1 MAKNIKKKTQNKPV
15 YMTISEAN
23 AHNAMTPNNAF
34 MIGIGTEDS
43 PEFIYPKGLEPAI
56 VTSSKKES
64 DYKQAEKE
72 ASTFRNR
79 SLAGHIGTGLGLD
92 LGDKSLQNIAT
103 TAIGIP
109 LVSTNPVTTTLIK
122 PLIKGAGHI
131 GKVLLDPTKA
141 LTGVGQA
148 TATTADIYG
157 TIEGLRQVPNATKNI
172 IQGDGT
178 AMDYF
183 NLATGLMGPFG
194 TFNALKAARVNPY
207 LRQVAGYKN
216 LGLEDGDRLNHIE
229 QTTNNVRTPADDPID
244 QIHYDNYSATRW
256 ADEIANEARTQVRRN
271 LGYSDDIDIDFDD
284 EGNTIISRRGERI
297 DQSGSSITNDIDEL
311 QRQDEEIDR
320 ITSMFPDLIMGTRLR
335 ALRDKN
341 LLGRY
346 IEKQTGKTLNDIAD
360 NYVLVDLQLVPI
372 NEIKTIMRNKGFK
385 EEFINYSLQEFSRRV
400 RSAVGNPSKANDIR
414 GFTAHKYEPDFKT
427 GTQEFKLNRV
437 RTNPESGIKHIF
449 ENYFDIKYRMGRPFN
464 DTSRINDSD
473 KEILNELI
481 TMYNKDTSSN
491 ISFDDLQDVDKFAD
505 LRNYLRSK
513 YTDKKLPGDINSLAW
528 NDAEHFGEF
537 KPFSTTS
544 NYDAS
549 KVLKKTADMINSIPR
564 GYSLAVD
571 DTSYDSEMLKLIE
584 VLKHRKNYGRNPG
597 QLSVESLGSTSW
609 GNDFHKEQI
618 RIGDILN
625 EYRDKLSQNDIDY
638 IESIINRNP
647 KGNPS
652 PELINIIKQK
662 YETLGEELSISMK
675 RMWDRILQ
683 LDPSLK
689 INTNTIEY
697 EPFNERDAI
706 RDIVFKGKT
715 TPRIHRPDIRIHRNR
730 YGGNNKFKFEEIKQ
744 NKIFKLNGG
753 MAVPLDDKKR
763 LFYLSGAKHEQGGI
777 DVTPELEAEGGEVIK
792 VNPKS
797 IKVVTAQKIMGGKSP
812 AELVVNASSTGEQ
825 DKVFNK
831 VFKYQEDFKDRHN
844 LNDDGTSKA
853 KFGIL
858 KKFKNWLFNIP
869 SGFERVKE
877 NDSPTKEASEF
888 IENDISKRQE
898 SFYKIAKE
906 KGHDSE
912 PYFIPYIDNK
922 EIIING
928 AGRASSNMLD
938 SLVVNSKK
946 AKVPFTEA
954 LGLAVEE
961 SKMGAIPNVSTKAW
975 EDSFMKTNGRKPNN
989 DEIKEFENKILN
1001 SSFARNFGGIHPQF
1015 LINNHEWFK
1024 RGWEDSNKYKN
1035 ILKDIKSPLQH
1046 GLTLYKLGLYN
1057 TGDKYHKTKVR
1068 SAGNKAI
1075 KSKDVQN
1082 WLKTSEY
1089 AKQIEKYKLGGET
1102 KKEMGGNKST
1112 KTWQQTSRESMKEN
1126 LSGMVDSIKYLN
1138 TNRQERYNATGEKSS
1153 FNEFTNNWYNH
1164 PTTKSM
1170 MGELNTKN
1178 NLLPSKLTV
1187 PTTSGEISL
1196 TPNQQMTYHL
1206 YGAMSTPMKYQN
1218 LINTKAGHYSKPE
1231 LGNINMSNTARL
1243 KSNNYFN
1250 FNVKDPK
1257 YLEDNIRLDPNKGM
1271 NMDYLKT
1278 HEIDH
1283 AVQARMPFLLDTTKQ
1298 FNTELKEGI
1307 TPDSYLDSKEE
1318 IRSRLMELRQHFN
1331 LDPSKRDYTPEEAAK
1346 FQEEIKHLNTGAS
1359 TLDRYTPET
1368 LANYLNFMANNT
1380 VNKSYNNLHNA
1391 TNIKGMKIAKWG
1403 TQYKNKSGKT
1413 ITVKPAISQLSVPSN
1428 MIGSATI
1435 QTPTPFVPKKWEDTN
1450 KINLN
1455 PTEETDKLL
1464 NAGDWI
1470 NLGLNSA
1477 GALTNLI
1484 TGLATPDIKYARMKD
1499 SIPIMAPKINTNVNT
1514 TAEENAIDEA
1524 YYSELNAIDENTAN
1538 SQTALNRKRN
1548 AAARRAAAKIKVRS
1562 AAENTRRGLI
1572 NESNK
1577 LAAKYQKYN
1586 IARQENIDA
1595 YNRQAEAAEFNANR
1609 TNIGDAITGFVSD
1622 LGLGA
1627 STIANTIERREAD
1640 KINTVLS
1647 YMGNPEVNPSEF
1659 GKGFDNIYKELYGKK
1674 PSNYLR
1680 KKYSKR

>member
-15 YMTISEAN
+15 YMTISKAN
-23 AHNAMTPNNAF
+23 AHNTMTPNNAF

-43 PEFIYPKGLEPAI
+43 PEFIYPEELKPAI

-122 PLIKGAGHI
+122 PLIKGVGHV

-172 IQGDGT
+172 IQGNGT

-194 TFNALKAARVNPY
+194 TFNTLKAARFNPY
-207 LRQVAGYKN
+207 LRQVTGYKN

-229 QTTNNVRTPADDPID
+229 QTTNNIITPEDDPVVQRMYETQRIRTQQMINQAEQVED
-244 QIHYDNYSATRW
+244 NLPNLVTQDNDVRIPVSNSISQRRNNYSATRW
-256 ADEIANEARTQVRRN
+256 ADEITNEARTQIRRN

-284 EGNTIISRRGERI
+284 EGRPIISRRGERI

-320 ITSMFPDLIMGTRLR
+320 ITSMFTDSMIGSRLR

-385 EEFINYSLQEFSRRV
+385 EEFINYSLQEFSKKV

-662 YETLGEELSISMK
+662 YEILGEELSISMK
-675 RMWDRILQ
+675 KMWDRILQ

-715 TPRIHRPDIRIHRNR
+715 TPRIHRPDIRIHRNK
-730 YGGNNKFKFEEIKQ
+730 YGGNNKIKFDEIKQ
-744 NKIFKLNGG
+744 NEIFKLKGG
-753 MAVPLDDKKR
+753 MAVPLDDKKS

-792 VNPKS
+792 INPKS

-812 AELVVNASSTGEQ
+812 AELVVNASTREQ
-825 DKVFNK
+825 DKIFNK

-858 KKFKNWLFNIP
+858 KKFKNWL
-869 SGFERVKE
+869 
-877 NDSPTKEASEF
+877 
-888 IENDISKRQE
+888 
-898 SFYKIAKE
+898 
-906 KGHDSE
+906 
-912 PYFIPYIDNK
+912 
-922 EIIING
+922 
-928 AGRASSNMLD
+928 
-938 SLVVNSKK
+938 
-946 AKVPFTEA
+946 
-954 LGLAVEE
+954 
-961 SKMGAIPNVSTKAW
+961 
-975 EDSFMKTNGRKPNN
+975 
-989 DEIKEFENKILN
+989 
-1001 SSFARNFGGIHPQF
+1001 
-1015 LINNHEWFK
+1015 
-1024 RGWEDSNKYKN
+1024 
-1035 ILKDIKSPLQH
+1035 
-1046 GLTLYKLGLYN
+1046 
-1057 TGDKYHKTKVR
+1057 
-1068 SAGNKAI
+1068 
-1075 KSKDVQN
+1075 
-1082 WLKTSEY
+1082 KTSKY
-1089 AKQIEKYKLGGET
+1089 SKQIEKYKLGGQMKNKKKANLGLFNPNAYLWQPEIKPDKVTAQKPKSDELVKTMNEFREHYLYKPESETNSSVVVANTPKKSFGKQIHSNTKMYQPPGYLTTPKTLAYINPFWDYNVKESINLNRGDVPIPYKLEEEVVTPIEQSVET
-1102 KKEMGGNKST
+1102 KVQTPIQAKSNTTTNTTTKAPIIKRIVPATTTTNKTSST
-1112 KTWQQTSRESMKEN
+1112 SVGQNITKS
-1126 LSGMVDSIKYLN
+1126 N
-1138 TNRQERYNATGEKSS
+1138 TNYTHKLDTEFLNEVVNPDGSITNFRTGQTYFKDLNKIRRSPYSQLNLKTGQMEYAGYINPYGAEIQPTVYNNGPKGRQERA
-1153 FNEFTNNWYNH
+1153 
-1164 PTTKSM
+1164 
-1170 MGELNTKN
+1170 
-1178 NLLPSKLTV
+1178 
-1187 PTTSGEISL
+1187 
-1196 TPNQQMTYHL
+1196 
-1206 YGAMSTPMKYQN
+1206 
-1218 LINTKAGHYSKPE
+1218 
-1231 LGNINMSNTARL
+1231 
-1243 KSNNYFN
+1243 
-1250 FNVKDPK
+1250 
-1257 YLEDNIRLDPNKGM
+1257 
-1271 NMDYLKT
+1271 
-1278 HEIDH
+1278 
-1283 AVQARMPFLLDTTKQ
+1283 
-1298 FNTELKEGI
+1298 
-1307 TPDSYLDSKEE
+1307 SKE
-1318 IRSRLMELRQHFN
+1318 R
-1331 LDPSKRDYTPEEAAK
+1331 
-1346 FQEEIKHLNTGAS
+1346 
-1359 TLDRYTPET
+1359 
-1368 LANYLNFMANNT
+1368 
-1380 VNKSYNNLHNA
+1380 
-1391 TNIKGMKIAKWG
+1391 
-1403 TQYKNKSGKT
+1403 
-1413 ITVKPAISQLSVPSN
+1413 
-1428 MIGSATI
+1428 
-1435 QTPTPFVPKKWEDTN
+1435 
-1450 KINLN
+1450 
-1455 PTEETDKLL
+1455 LL

-1470 NLGLNSA
+1470 NIGTNAA

-1484 TGLATPDIKYARMKD
+1484 TGIATPNIRYARMKD
-1499 SIPIMAPKINTNVNT
+1499 ATPVIAPKISATVNTN
-1514 TAEENAIDEA
+1514 AEESAIDEQ
-1524 YYSELNAIDENTAN
+1524 YYDELKSIDENTSN
-1538 SQTALNRKRN
+1538 SQVALNRKRN
-1548 AAARRAAAKIKVRS
+1548 AAARRAAAKLKVRA
-1562 AAENTRRGLI
+1562 AAENIRRDLI
-1572 NESNK
+1572 NKGSILKGEYDK
-1577 LAAKYQKYN
+1577 FN
-1586 IARQENIDA
+1586 IQRQDQIDA
-1595 YNRQAEAAEFNANR
+1595 YNAQADAAEFNANR
-1609 TNIGDAITGFVSD
+1609 TKVADSITGFVSD
-1622 LGLGA
+1622 LAQGA
-1627 STIANTIERREAD
+1627 TGITNAVEKRQAD
-1640 KINTVLS
+1640 RINTVLT
-1647 YMGNPEVNPSEF
+1647 YMGNPEINPEKF
-1659 GKGFDNIYKELYGKK
+1659 GEGFDKVYKQLYGTNPPKYI
-1674 PSNYLR
+1674 S
-1680 KKYSKR
+1680 KKYNKKK